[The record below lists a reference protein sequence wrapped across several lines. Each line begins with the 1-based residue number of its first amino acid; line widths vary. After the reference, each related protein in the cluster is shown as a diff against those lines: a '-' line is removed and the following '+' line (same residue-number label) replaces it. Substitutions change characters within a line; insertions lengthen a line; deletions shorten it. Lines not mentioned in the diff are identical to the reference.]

1 LRFSG
6 RITRHTEQQAMNS
19 KYALLGMVA
28 CFGLGALAIQGLQA
42 QTKPPALGIVE
53 VVVSNQ
59 EAYAKEFLPPI
70 TKTVVDTGGKF
81 LAVGG
86 KTASLAGAP
95 PAPRV
100 VVVQWPNMDQLES
113 WWNSQAT
120 KDAYAIGDKYAT
132 FRVFAVEG
140 PKP

>member
-1 LRFSG
+1 M
-6 RITRHTEQQAMNS
+6 QA
-19 KYALLGMVA
+19 KFIVA
-28 CFGLGALAIQGLQA
+28 VAISSFALGAAAVQTIHAQA
-42 QTKPPALGIVE
+42 KPPAVGVVE

-70 TKTVVDTGGKF
+70 TKTVQDAGGKF

-86 KTASLAGAP
+86 KTVSLAGAP

-100 VVVQWPNMDQLES
+100 VVVQWPSMDQLES

-132 FRVFAVEG
+132 FRIFAVEG